1 MKKSEGIAL
10 VAPCGIYCGDC
21 AAYRVKD
28 DPTLKGAL
36 AGVKWNGV
44 PCPGCRQAHG
54 SCQFVDGTCRTYD
67 CIEARGHDFCFE
79 CVEFPCAKLN
89 PAADRANVLPHN
101 LKVFN
106 LCTIKHQG
114 IAKFLEKAV
123 DIKQRYYRGTMEIGK
138 GPRLG

>member
-1 MKKSEGIAL
+1 MKKSEDITL

-21 AAYRVKD
+21 PAYRVKD
-28 DPTLKGAL
+28 DPTLKSTL

-44 PCPGCRQAHG
+44 PCPGCRQARG
-54 SCQFVDGTCRTYD
+54 KCQFVDGTCQTYA
-67 CIEARGHDFCFE
+67 CIDARGHDFCFD
-79 CVEFPCAKLN
+79 CADFPCAKLN

-106 LCTIKHQG
+106 LCAIKWQG
-114 IAKFLEKAV
+114 IAKFIERAAE
-123 DIKQRYYRGTMEIGK
+123 IKQRYYRGTMEIGR